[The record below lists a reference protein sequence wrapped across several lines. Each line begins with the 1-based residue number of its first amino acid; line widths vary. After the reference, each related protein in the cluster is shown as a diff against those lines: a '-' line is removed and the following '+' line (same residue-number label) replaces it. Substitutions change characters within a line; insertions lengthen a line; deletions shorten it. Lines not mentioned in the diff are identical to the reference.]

1 METFKKYL
9 PYLYTILGFT
19 AFEIFYYITEGA
31 DSFGWTALSI
41 IVLLELVVWTVSLA
55 IAYYRNR
62 QTLGAEK

>member
-1 METFKKYL
+1 METFKKHL

-19 AFEIFYYITEGA
+19 AFEVFYYLTEGA

-41 IVLLELVVWTVSLA
+41 IVFSELAVWTVSLA